1 MAKECLTDSQVEAEI
16 ERLTNSEYV
25 RIARA
30 ELRAKYRR
38 RQYLYTL
45 RSLEKRGMQLSEHGM
60 NEEYFEGRY
69 AANEDFS
76 E

>member
-1 MAKECLTDSQVEAEI
+1 MPKDCLTDAQVEAEI
-16 ERLTNSEYV
+16 ERLSKSEYV
-25 RIARA
+25 RLARA

-45 RSLEKRGMQLSEHGM
+45 RSLEKRGIQLSEQGLD
-60 NEEYFEGRY
+60 EDDFGDSY
-69 AANEDFS
+69 ALDGNFS

>member
-1 MAKECLTDSQVEAEI
+1 MAKDCLTDAQVEAEI

-45 RSLEKRGMQLSEHGM
+45 RTLEKRGMQLSQQGM
-60 NEEYFEGRY
+60 DEDYFADGY
-69 AANEDFS
+69 DANEDFS

>member
-1 MAKECLTDSQVEAEI
+1 MAKDFLTDAQVEAEI

-30 ELRAKYRR
+30 EQRAKYRR
-38 RQYLYTL
+38 RQYMYQL
-45 RSLEKRGMQLSEHGM
+45 RVLEKRGMQLSEQGM
-60 NEEYFEGRY
+60 DEASFVDGYVLDG
-69 AANEDFS
+69 DFT